1 MPRYDN
7 GKDWVEVKGVAQR
20 PMRELLVMDAGS
32 DAEAHGF
39 CVGVTTD
46 AHFIDQ
52 HGAVVD
58 WQKDMYGL
66 TVQQWNWWKSRIWAA
81 ARDERLDPEA

>member
-20 PMRELLVMDAGS
+20 PMRELLTVDADNMPAAHAFAVS
-32 DAEAHGF
+32 VTPEAHF
-39 CVGVTTD
+39 T
-46 AHFIDQ
+46 DQ
-52 HGAVVD
+52 HGNVVD
-58 WQKDMYGL
+58 WKADVLGL
-66 TVQQWNWWKSRIWAA
+66 TVQQWNWWRSRIWAA